1 MITALSKATALSAL
15 ALLMAGCSMGG
26 GQALSPGL
34 SQRMDVPNAQLNRA
48 EAIGIINHYRSS
60 TGAGQVTEDATLDA
74 NAQALAAQYAKSGK
88 QAAKP
93 AGTLDVRYSA
103 GYFTFAETFS
113 GWRNS
118 PADAAALADKSAT
131 KAGVA
136 AIYDSASSY
145 GVYWVL
151 VLG

>member
-1 MITALSKATALSAL
+1 MITALARVAFVSVL
-15 ALLMAGCSMGG
+15 AVTMAGCSMGG
-26 GQALSPGL
+26 GALSPGL
-34 SQRMDVPNAQLNRA
+34 SQRMDMPNAHLNSA
-48 EAIGIINHYRSS
+48 EAIGIVNHYRSS
-60 TGAGQVTEDATLDA
+60 TGVGALTEDASLDA
-74 NAQALAAQYAKSGK
+74 QAQALAAQYAKSGK

-93 AGTLDVRYSA
+93 AGVTDIRYSA

-136 AIYDSASSY
+136 AVYDNNTPY

-151 VLG
+151 ILG

>member
-1 MITALSKATALSAL
+1 MMTVLAKAAALSAL

-48 EAIGIINHYRSS
+48 EAIGIINHYRAS
-60 TGAGQVTEDATLDA
+60 TGAGQVAEDSTLDA
-74 NAQALAAQYAKSGK
+74 NAQALAAQYTKTGK

-118 PADAAALADKSAT
+118 PTDAAALADKSAT

-136 AIYDSASSY
+136 AVYDSSSPY

-151 VLG
+151 ILG

>member
-1 MITALSKATALSAL
+1 MISALSKAAAFSVL
-15 ALLMAGCSMGG
+15 ALVMAGCSMGG
-26 GQALSPGL
+26 GQPLSAGL

-60 TGAGQVTEDATLDA
+60 TGASQVTEDATLDA
-74 NAQALAAQYAKSGK
+74 NAQALAAQYAKTGK

-93 AGTLDVRYSA
+93 PSTLDVRYSA

-136 AIYDSASSY
+136 AVYDSTSPY

-151 VLG
+151 ILG